1 MPWSCYRPIMHSLS
15 LRKHIMADI
24 DLRQQENQLQTMRAS
39 LLLRLHQAEK
49 TDSDASHSAFT
60 AQSLEIEDAE
70 LEHAQKISM
79 KEDVY
84 ARQEFELKEMQSI
97 DQALHRIEL
106 GIYGVCLECGEKIA
120 LRRLQVAPE
129 APFCL
134 NCQSRLER

>member
-1 MPWSCYRPIMHSLS
+1 MTDL
-15 LRKHIMADI
+15 
-24 DLRQQENQLQTMRAS
+24 DLRQQENQLQAMRAS
-39 LLLRLHQAEK
+39 LVLRLHQAEK
-49 TDSDASHSAFT
+49 PDSDASLGALT
-60 AQSLEIEDAE
+60 VQSLEIEEAE
-70 LEHAQKISM
+70 LEHVQKISL

-134 NCQSRLER
+134 NCQSRLEHQREEG

>member
-1 MPWSCYRPIMHSLS
+1 MMQSLS
-15 LRKHIMADI
+15 SRKHIMTDL
-24 DLRQQENQLQTMRAS
+24 DLRQQENQLQAMRAS
-39 LLLRLHQAEK
+39 LVLRLHQAEK
-49 TDSDASHSAFT
+49 PDSDASLGALT
-60 AQSLEIEDAE
+60 VQSLEIEEAE
-70 LEHAQKISM
+70 LEHVQKISL

-134 NCQSRLER
+134 NCQSRLEHQREEG